1 MKIFMYIDRLNLLH
15 KLIIQKRTGTPE
27 ELANRLRISSSRLYC
42 ILDEMKCYDAP
53 IAYSRQLRTYYY
65 TEPFELSIS
74 IEIKGLNNNEVRKI
88 SGGTKF
94 FESKSPLLFL

>member
-15 KLIIQKRTGTPE
+15 KLIMQKRTGTPE
-27 ELANRLRISSSRLYC
+27 ELATRLRISSSRLYC

-65 TEPFELSIS
+65 TSPFELSIS
-74 IEIKGLNNNEVRKI
+74 VEINALDYNEIREI
-88 SGGTKF
+88 GGGMRF
-94 FESKSPLLFL
+94 FGNYSPLLFL